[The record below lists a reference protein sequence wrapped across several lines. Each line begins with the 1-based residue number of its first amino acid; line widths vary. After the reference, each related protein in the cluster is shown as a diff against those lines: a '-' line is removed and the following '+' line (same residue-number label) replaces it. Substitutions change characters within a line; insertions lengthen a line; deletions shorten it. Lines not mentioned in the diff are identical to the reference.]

1 MLELMVFI
9 FRGQI
14 LRSLRFCQT
23 SALVCPR
30 STCGKNNPR
39 PFRRC
44 FSFGTDDD
52 IRLSHATS
60 MADIEKGL
68 ARIDKFCRTL
78 VK

>member
-1 MLELMVFI
+1 LST
-9 FRGQI
+9 FRIGFATERVWQKYP
-14 LRSLRFCQT
+14 C
-23 SALVCPR
+23 
-30 STCGKNNPR
+30 